1 MIKFFRKIRY
11 NLMSENKIGK
21 YFKYAIG
28 EIILVV
34 IGILLAVYINEQIT
48 ENRNNIVRCKYLEEL
63 KFTLEYD
70 IEDIEENISGLEKWN
85 PKLEKLI
92 SAIQNRQLADLDS
105 LKDKIGTAAQFIFF
119 VQRSKSKI
127 EELKYSNIDLLTDRS
142 LKNKILLYQDNEISS
157 LREIERRYNLI
168 DEALRQY
175 FQKNI
180 GNDIGIYIGND
191 VYLKQLESDRQFLSV
206 VSQKHF
212 MNEWLKNMYKI
223 ILNEQFEIKKLLESE
238 LEKSCKKNN

>member
-70 IEDIEENISGLEKWN
+70 IEDIEENIWGLEKKWN
-85 PKLEKLI
+85 PKLEKLK

-157 LREIERRYNLI
+157 LREIERRNNLI

-180 GNDIGIYIGND
+180 GNDIGNLMN
-191 VYLKQLESDRQFLSV
+191 LKQLESDRQFLSV

-212 MNEWLKNMYKI
+212 MNEWLKNIYKK

>member
-157 LREIERRYNLI
+157 LREIERRYN
-168 DEALRQY
+168 
-175 FQKNI
+175 
-180 GNDIGIYIGND
+180 
-191 VYLKQLESDRQFLSV
+191 
-206 VSQKHF
+206 
-212 MNEWLKNMYKI
+212 
-223 ILNEQFEIKKLLESE
+223 
-238 LEKSCKKNN
+238 